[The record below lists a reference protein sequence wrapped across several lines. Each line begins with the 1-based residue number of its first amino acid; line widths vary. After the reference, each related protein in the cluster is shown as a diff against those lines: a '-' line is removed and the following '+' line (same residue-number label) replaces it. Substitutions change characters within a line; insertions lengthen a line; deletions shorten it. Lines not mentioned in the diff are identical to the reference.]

1 MESLTTWG
9 PDQDLLVAPGT
20 MSFKADDEDDDDHPT
35 QKCLRRVKLGL
46 VEVEV
51 STAITIKLYVL
62 T

>member
-1 MESLTTWG
+1 M
-9 PDQDLLVAPGT
+9 APGT